1 MARRRYYR
9 KIYGKKRKILR
20 ALKILLGIFLFLFLA
35 ALSFFIY
42 YAKDLPRP
50 EDFTERALIL
60 PTKIYDRT
68 GEVLLYQ
75 LFDEEKR
82 TVVPLDQVSQD
93 LIRAI
98 VATEDA
104 RFYDHFGIDYQGI
117 LRSVWKNL
125 KRGQPIYGGSTISQ
139 QLIRSSLLNLEKTPV
154 RKTRE
159 IILALEL
166 ERRYSKEEILGFYL
180 NQIPFGSNAY
190 GVEAAAQTFFNKT
203 AAEVSLPEAALLAS

>member
-1 MARRRYYR
+1 M
-9 KIYGKKRKILR
+9 
-20 ALKILLGIFLFLFLA
+20 FLFLA
-35 ALSFFIY
+35 ALSLFVY

-68 GEVLLYQ
+68 GQVLLYQ

-82 TVVPLDQVSQD
+82 TIVSLDQVSEN
-93 LIRAI
+93 LVHAI

-104 RFYDHFGIDYQGI
+104 RFYEHSGIDYKGI

-125 KRGQPIYGGSTISQ
+125 QEGRPIYGGSTISQ

-154 RKTRE
+154 RKTNRKKVSCLFMIE
-159 IILALEL
+159 IIVISL
-166 ERRYSKEEILGFYL
+166 STIK
-180 NQIPFGSNAY
+180 P
-190 GVEAAAQTFFNKT
+190 VEN
-203 AAEVSLPEAALLAS
+203 V